1 MDFYTDLASMY
12 LEMGLTF
19 LAFAFVVASIVLFI
33 VDGVKASKEKRKRK
47 KWITVMF
54 IIAMILN
61 AVFIAG
67 VIFLAVC
74 LLMYMFGAG

>member
-1 MDFYTDLASMY
+1 MY

-74 LLMYMFGAG
+74 LLMYMFGAW

>member
-74 LLMYMFGAG
+74 LLMYMFGAW

>member
-47 KWITVMF
+47 KWIMVMF

-67 VIFLAVC
+67 VIFVAVC

>member
-19 LAFAFVVASIVLFI
+19 LAFAFVVTSIVLFI

-54 IIAMILN
+54 ITAMILN

-74 LLMYMFGAG
+74 LLLYMFGAG

>member
-1 MDFYTDLASMY
+1 MY